1 MMNFS
6 YQSET
11 SECGLACI
19 ALVLAAH
26 GAPVDIAELR
36 RKHHVSARGLTLREV
51 ADIAAANALV
61 TRAVRCELDELR
73 QLRCPAI
80 LHWGLQHYVVL
91 ELVRGATVR
100 ISDPASGRSDL
111 SVDEVSR
118 FFTGVA
124 LELAPAPEF
133 KRRKQQSPLSL
144 WSWFRL
150 APGMRASLAQIMLLS
165 FLLEAYVVASPFYM
179 QLAIDQAALK
189 GDHGLLLSL
198 AIGFGLFGLFNVGAN
213 ALRGIVTLRLSALLN
228 WDMTL
233 RLFRHMVR
241 LPLPWFQRRKLAD
254 VLSRFDSIAPVRDLI
269 SGSLVTTV
277 VDGLLTIAT
286 LIMMFVFA
294 PQLAAVVLAG
304 TALYL
309 AVRLTVL
316 PISIRLGME
325 ALSARIAENG
335 KRIETV
341 RAIQTIKVMGAEN
354 ARESDWANKFA
365 GTIQREQAQNVAN
378 LCFTGIHDLLETVVT
393 VILIYLGARMVINGS
408 MSVGLLYAFMSYQRQ
423 FSGRASAMF
432 EQIILWRLTDM
443 YSYRLADIV
452 LTPKEARIDETCVAQ
467 PHIEGAVQFVDLGF
481 AYAPQESP
489 ILRDVS
495 LMIEPGEFV
504 AIVGPSGAGKSTL
517 LKVLCGLYPASSGQ
531 VLLDG
536 RSLESWGPKA
546 TRRALGV
553 VMQDDELLAGT
564 IAENVAFF
572 DESID
577 VERVWTCLEQ
587 AAIAQDILKMPMRVE
602 TFVGEM
608 GANLSGGQKQR
619 LLLARALYR
628 QPRILVLD
636 EATSHLDMRRESKIN
651 AALKLLTITRVIV
664 AHRRETI
671 AAADRV
677 ITIDHGTVVS
687 DHRNV
692 SAPNEDSKSVTDTI
706 RITKPPSATYRK

>member
-1 MMNFS
+1 MYQAF
-6 YQSET
+6 QSEAA
-11 SECGLACI
+11 ECGLACV

-26 GAPVDIAELR
+26 GAPADLAELR
-36 RKHHVSARGLTLREV
+36 RKHHVSSRGLTLREV

-61 TRAVRCELDELR
+61 TRALRCELDELR

-91 ELVRGATVR
+91 ERVRGATVR
-100 ISDPASGRSDL
+100 ISDPASGRHDL
-111 SVDEVSR
+111 GIDEVSR

-133 KRRKQQSPLSL
+133 RKRKQQSPLSL

-150 APGMRASLAQIMLLS
+150 GPGVRGSLGQILLLS
-165 FLLEAYVVASPFYM
+165 LLLQAYMVASPFYM

-189 GDHGLLLSL
+189 GDHGLLMSL
-198 AIGFGLFGLFNVGAN
+198 ALGFGLFGLFNAGAD

-269 SGSLVTTV
+269 SGSLVTTA
-277 VDGLLTIAT
+277 VDGLLTLAT
-286 LIMMFVFA
+286 LVMMFVFA
-294 PQLAAVVLAG
+294 PQLAWVVLAG
-304 TALYL
+304 QVLYL
-309 AVRLTVL
+309 LVRLGTL
-316 PISIRLGME
+316 PLSIRLGME
-325 ALSARIAENG
+325 ALGARIAESS
-335 KRIETV
+335 KRIETI
-341 RAIQTIKVMGAEN
+341 RAIQTLKVMGAEN

-365 GTIQREQAQNVAN
+365 AVIRREQAQNVAN
-378 LCFTGIHDLLETVVT
+378 LCFTGVHGLLETGVSVT
-393 VILIYLGARMVINGS
+393 LIYLGARGVMDGA
-408 MSVGLLYAFMSYQRQ
+408 MSVGLLYAFMSYHGQ
-423 FSGRASAMF
+423 FSSRASALF
-432 EQIILWRLTDM
+432 EQIIHWRLTDM

-452 LTPKEARIDETCVAQ
+452 LTPKEPRIDEISVAQ
-467 PHIEGAVQFVDLGF
+467 PHIEGALQFVGLGF
-481 AYAPQESP
+481 AYAPQEP
-489 ILRDVS
+489 AILRDIS
-495 LMIEPGEFV
+495 FSIAPGEFV

-517 LKVLCGLYPASSGQ
+517 LKVLCGLYPASAGQ
-531 VLLDG
+531 VRLDG

-572 DESID
+572 DDHID
-577 VERVWTCLEQ
+577 IQRVWTCLEQ
-587 AAIAQDILKMPMRVE
+587 AAIAEDVLRMPMRVE
-602 TFVGEM
+602 TFIGEM
-608 GANLSGGQKQR
+608 GGSLSGGQKQR

-636 EATSHLDMRRESKIN
+636 EATSHLDMRRESAIN
-651 AALKLLTITRVIV
+651 DALKALTITRVIV
-664 AHRRETI
+664 AHRKETI

-677 ITIDHGTVVS
+677 ITIDEGTVVS
-687 DHRNV
+687 DRRNE
-692 SAPNEDSKSVTDTI
+692 AAIPL
-706 RITKPPSATYRK
+706 RY

>member
-1 MMNFS
+1 MYQAF
-6 YQSET
+6 QSEAA
-11 SECGLACI
+11 ECGLACV

-26 GAPVDIAELR
+26 GAAVDIAELR
-36 RKHHVSARGLTLREV
+36 RKHHVSSRGLTLREV

-61 TRAVRCELDELR
+61 TRALRCELDELR

-91 ELVRGATVR
+91 ERVRGTTVR

-111 SVDEVSR
+111 SIEEVSR

-133 KRRKQQSPLSL
+133 RRRKQQSPLSL

-150 APGMRASLAQIMLLS
+150 APGMRGSLAQILLLS
-165 FLLEAYVVASPFYM
+165 LLLQAYMVASPFYM

-189 GDHGLLLSL
+189 GDHGLLTSL
-198 AIGFGLFGLFNVGAN
+198 ALGFGLFGLFNAGAE

-254 VLSRFDSIAPVRDLI
+254 VLSRFDSIGPVRDLI
-269 SGSLVTTV
+269 SGSLVTTA
-277 VDGLLTIAT
+277 VDGLLTLAT
-286 LIMMFVFA
+286 LVMMFLFA
-294 PQLAAVVLAG
+294 PALAWVVLA
-304 TALYL
+304 AQMLYL
-309 AVRLTVL
+309 LVRLGTL
-316 PISIRLGME
+316 PLSIRLGME
-325 ALSARIAENG
+325 ALGARIAENS
-335 KRIETV
+335 KRIETI
-341 RAIQTIKVMGAEN
+341 RAIQTLKVMGAEN

-365 GTIQREQAQNVAN
+365 ATIRREQAQNLAN
-378 LCFTGIHDLLETVVT
+378 LCFTGIHGLLESGVTVV
-393 VILIYLGARMVINGS
+393 LIFLGARAVMDGT
-408 MSVGLLYAFMSYQRQ
+408 MSVGLLYAFMSYHGQ
-423 FSGRASAMF
+423 FSGRASALF
-432 EQIILWRLTDM
+432 EQIIHWRLTDM

-452 LTPKEARIDETCVAQ
+452 LTPKEPRIDDISVAQ
-467 PHIEGAVQFVDLGF
+467 PHIDGALQFVDLAF
-481 AYAPQESP
+481 TYAPQEPP

-495 LMIEPGEFV
+495 FSIAPGEFV

-517 LKVLCGLYPASSGQ
+517 LKVLCGLYPASAGQ
-531 VLLDG
+531 VRLDG

-572 DESID
+572 DDQID
-577 VERVWTCLEQ
+577 IQRVWTCLEQ
-587 AAIAQDILKMPMRVE
+587 AAIAEDVLRMPMRVE
-602 TFVGEM
+602 TFIGEM
-608 GANLSGGQKQR
+608 GGSLSGGQKQR

-636 EATSHLDMRRESKIN
+636 EATSHLDMRRESEIN
-651 AALKLLTITRVIV
+651 DALKALTITRVIV

-687 DHRNV
+687 DRRNQPSIAV
-692 SAPNEDSKSVTDTI
+692 AAP
-706 RITKPPSATYRK
+706 

>member
-1 MMNFS
+1 MYQAF
-6 YQSET
+6 QSEAA
-11 SECGLACI
+11 ECGLACV
-19 ALVLAAH
+19 ALVLASH

-36 RKHHVSARGLTLREV
+36 RKHHVSSRGLTLREV

-61 TRAVRCELDELR
+61 TRALRCELDELR

-91 ELVRGATVR
+91 ERVRGTSVR

-111 SVDEVSR
+111 GLDELSR

-150 APGMRASLAQIMLLS
+150 APGMRAALGQILLLS
-165 FLLEAYVVASPFYM
+165 LLLQVYVVASPFYM

-189 GDHGLLLSL
+189 GDHGLLMSL
-198 AIGFGLFGLFNVGAN
+198 AVGFGLFALFNAGAE

-269 SGSLVTTV
+269 SGSLVTTA
-277 VDGLLTIAT
+277 VDGLLTVAT
-286 LIMMFVFA
+286 LVMMFVFA
-294 PQLAAVVLAG
+294 PQLAWVVLA
-304 TALYL
+304 AVLLYL
-309 AVRLTVL
+309 LVRLAAL

-325 ALSARIAENG
+325 ALGARIAENG

-341 RAIQTIKVMGAEN
+341 RAIQTVKVMGAEN

-365 GTIQREQAQNVAN
+365 ATIRREQAQNVAN
-378 LCFTGIHDLLETVVT
+378 LCFAGIHGLLESGVT
-393 VILIYLGARMVINGS
+393 VILIYLGARAVMDGA
-408 MSVGLLYAFMSYQRQ
+408 MSIGLLYAFMSYQTQ
-423 FSGRASAMF
+423 FSTRASALF
-432 EQIILWRLTDM
+432 DQIIHWRLTDM

-452 LTPKEARIDETCVAQ
+452 LTPKEPRIDEASVAQ
-467 PHIEGAVQFVDLGF
+467 PHIEGALQFIDLGF
-481 AYAPQESP
+481 AYAPQEPP
-489 ILRDVS
+489 ILRQVS
-495 LMIEPGEFV
+495 FMIEPGEFV

-517 LKVLCGLYPASSGQ
+517 LKVLCGLYPASVGQ

-572 DESID
+572 DEQID
-577 VERVWTCLEQ
+577 VQRVWTCLEQ
-587 AAIAQDILKMPMRVE
+587 AAIAQDILKMPMRIE
-602 TFVGEM
+602 TFIGEM
-608 GANLSGGQKQR
+608 GSNLSGGQKQR

-636 EATSHLDMRRESKIN
+636 EATSHLDMRRESEIN
-651 AALKLLTITRVIV
+651 AALKALTITRVIV

-687 DHRNV
+687 DRRNTH
-692 SAPNEDSKSVTDTI
+692 APIAAVDDGAAHQHNDLW
-706 RITKPPSATYRK
+706 RK

>member
-1 MMNFS
+1 MYQAF
-6 YQSET
+6 QSEAA
-11 SECGLACI
+11 ECGLACV

-26 GAPVDIAELR
+26 GAPADLAELR
-36 RKHHVSARGLTLREV
+36 RKHHVSSRGLTLREV

-61 TRAVRCELDELR
+61 TRALRCELDELR

-91 ELVRGATVR
+91 ERVRGATVR
-100 ISDPASGRSDL
+100 ISDPASGRHDL
-111 SVDEVSR
+111 GIEEVSR

-133 KRRKQQSPLSL
+133 RKRKQQSPLSL

-150 APGMRASLAQIMLLS
+150 GPGVRGSLGQILLLS
-165 FLLEAYVVASPFYM
+165 LLLQAYMVASPFYM

-189 GDHGLLLSL
+189 GDHGLLMSL
-198 AIGFGLFGLFNVGAN
+198 ALGFGLFGLFNAGAD

-269 SGSLVTTV
+269 SGSLVTTA
-277 VDGLLTIAT
+277 VDGLLTLAT
-286 LIMMFVFA
+286 LVMMFVFA
-294 PQLAAVVLAG
+294 PQLAWVVLAG
-304 TALYL
+304 QVLYL
-309 AVRLTVL
+309 LVRLGTL
-316 PISIRLGME
+316 PLSIRLGME
-325 ALSARIAENG
+325 ALGARIAESS
-335 KRIETV
+335 KRIETI
-341 RAIQTIKVMGAEN
+341 RAIQTLKVMGAEN

-365 GTIQREQAQNVAN
+365 AVIRREQAQNVAN
-378 LCFTGIHDLLETVVT
+378 LCFTGVHGLLETGVSVT
-393 VILIYLGARMVINGS
+393 LIYLGARGVMDGA
-408 MSVGLLYAFMSYQRQ
+408 MSVGLLYAFMSYHGQ
-423 FSGRASAMF
+423 FSSRASALF
-432 EQIILWRLTDM
+432 EQIIHWRLTDM

-452 LTPKEARIDETCVAQ
+452 LTPKEPRIDEISVAQ
-467 PHIEGAVQFVDLGF
+467 PHIEGALQFVGLGF
-481 AYAPQESP
+481 AYAPQEP
-489 ILRDVS
+489 AILRDIS
-495 LMIEPGEFV
+495 FSIAPGEFV

-517 LKVLCGLYPASSGQ
+517 LKVLCGLYPASAGQ
-531 VLLDG
+531 VRLDG

-572 DESID
+572 DDHID
-577 VERVWTCLEQ
+577 IQRVWTCLEQ
-587 AAIAQDILKMPMRVE
+587 AAIAEDVLRMPMRVE
-602 TFVGEM
+602 TFIGEM
-608 GANLSGGQKQR
+608 GGSLSGGQKQR

-636 EATSHLDMRRESKIN
+636 EATSHLDMRRESAIN
-651 AALKLLTITRVIV
+651 DALKALTITRVIV
-664 AHRRETI
+664 AHRKETI

-677 ITIDHGTVVS
+677 ITIDEGTVVS
-687 DHRNV
+687 DRRNE
-692 SAPNEDSKSVTDTI
+692 AAIPL
-706 RITKPPSATYRK
+706 RY